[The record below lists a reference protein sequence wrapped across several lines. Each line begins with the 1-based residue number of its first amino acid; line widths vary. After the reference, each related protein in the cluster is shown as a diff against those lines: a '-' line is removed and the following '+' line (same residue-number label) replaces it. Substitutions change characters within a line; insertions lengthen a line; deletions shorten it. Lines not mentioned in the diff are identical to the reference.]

1 MKPGFLYLDTRTYV
15 PYNEVIM
22 KQAALI
28 VLLSMVGFAVAL
40 VVIIADRLSAEEVAL
55 LAGVVCGVGVAVPL
69 GVMAGAAVAGRRR
82 RDQPA
87 ASLPVIYVSQPP
99 QPTVVGSS
107 LAQTRLP
114 RLQSA
119 APVARPLNI
128 IGQSGFDAD
137 E

>member
-1 MKPGFLYLDTRTYV
+1 
-15 PYNEVIM
+15 M
-22 KQAALI
+22 KQASLI
-28 VLLSMVGFAVAL
+28 VILSVVGFAVAL
-40 VVIIADRLSAEEVAL
+40 VVFIAGRLSAEEVAL

-69 GVMAGAAVAGRRR
+69 GVMAGAAVAARRR

-107 LAQTRLP
+107 PTRARLP
-114 RLQSA
+114 QLQPA
-119 APVARPLNI
+119 APAARPLNI
-128 IGQSGFDAD
+128 IGQNGFDAD